1 MEEEQCCTAWL
12 YYLHTLVRKSTQN
25 YAVLY
30 ACACSVLRMEMLQD
44 CKELLS
50 QLDNLVN
57 ILISVARK
65 LPIIDFVNRTVA
77 LSQTEN

>member
-1 MEEEQCCTAWL
+1 
-12 YYLHTLVRKSTQN
+12 
-25 YAVLY
+25 
-30 ACACSVLRMEMLQD
+30 MLQD